1 MDHISI
7 RKRTVEEDALL
18 NTRTG
23 TFLVGNGF
31 ILTAL
36 GTQGGAP
43 YTWLIAIFGLAM
55 SILWLFTTVQCF
67 SVIQALHRLRSDV
80 QDPDPI
86 NDAVTRATGWK
97 EGAFRVYIC
106 PTALVALWLPAM
118 VIGLWVVINIF
129 LYRSV

>member
-1 MDHISI
+1 MDHANI

-43 YTWLIAIFGLAM
+43 YTWMIAIFGLAM

-67 SVIQALHRLRSDV
+67 NVIQALHRLRADIPDS
-80 QDPDPI
+80 DPI
-86 NDAVTRATGWK
+86 NDAVTQATGWK
-97 EGAFRVYIC
+97 EGGRIYIC

-118 VIGLWVVINIF
+118 VIGLWVVINI
-129 LYRSV
+129 LLHRLV